1 MSVVS
6 LIRLVMF
13 EIIRT
18 LRFIIDIVNMHV
30 YYCLFVGLKRIG
42 LGTCEINCLHR
53 RGRDICILC
62 ATFIIFDSVEVN
74 MQ

>member
-42 LGTCEINCLHR
+42 LGTWEINCLHR

-62 ATFIIFDSVEVN
+62 ATFQTSSFVC
-74 MQ
+74 